1 MSLVASAVGDGPRAF
16 KCRQRVVPVP
26 MPSRPTRRDCLGSLS
41 IAALGALA
49 GCTESLSGSGDGD
62 DPATTTQDATTT
74 SPPTDET
81 TTTEETTTEADDDG
95 GGDEPPA
102 AESPEAAFRQYLE
115 TAAEDPGSVPAYFHP
130 IHPFG
135 PEKLSA
141 EDAEELFGQASHPE
155 VTALEV
161 ERRELS
167 GAAVLERSFLRST
180 DLAAEDVAAA
190 VDGEETAVLEAE
202 VAQGDGQSE
211 DSRLVLVTHDGGWVI
226 LAQAFQPAGDPNE
239 DSPFEAQVV
248 DDVAFDT
255 EADTARVEF
264 VPSPVADEITVTA
277 EEAFSERSTDDPA
290 AFEYVTLQ
298 VEPDGDTVVV
308 TATVDDETREVHRE
322 QYPPSAGPVAE
333 VTFDDDPESD
343 AREAAAR
350 VSFTDDWAG
359 DELRVEATVSGFEAT
374 VESGTVP
381 NYVLGGI
388 DPDGDEIVVTVTRDG
403 ESAVVHRERYHP

>member
-1 MSLVASAVGDGPRAF
+1 
-16 KCRQRVVPVP
+16 

-62 DPATTTQDATTT
+62 DPAATTQDTTTT
-74 SPPTDET
+74 SPTADE
-81 TTTEETTTEADDDG
+81 TTTEETTTEAEDDDDD
-95 GGDEPPA
+95 DEPPA
-102 AESPEAAFRQYLE
+102 AETPEAAFRQYLE
-115 TAAEDPGSVPAYFHP
+115 AAAEDPGSVPAYFHP

-135 PEKLSA
+135 PEKLST

-155 VTALEV
+155 VTSLEA

-167 GAAVLERSFLRST
+167 GAAILERSFLRST

-190 VDGEETAVLEAE
+190 VDGEQTAVLEAE
-202 VAQGDGQSE
+202 LSQGDGESG

-248 DDVAFDT
+248 DDVSFDT

-264 VPSPVADEITVTA
+264 VPSPVADEVTVTA
-277 EEAFSERSTDDPA
+277 EEAFSERSTDDPE

-298 VEPDGDTVVV
+298 VEPDGDTLVV
-308 TATVDDETREVHRE
+308 TATVDGETREVHRE

-333 VTFDDDPESD
+333 VTFDDDPDSD

-350 VSFTDDWAG
+350 VSFNDNWVG
-359 DELRVEATVSGFEAT
+359 DELTVEATVSGFEAT
-374 VESGTVP
+374 VESGTTP

-388 DPDGDEIVVTVTRDG
+388 DPDGDEVVVARTRDG
-403 ESAVVHRERYHP
+403 ESSVVHRERYHP